1 MTSAAISEVWDE
13 EVDVLVIG
21 SGAAGLTAAL
31 VAATEG
37 AKTLLCEKTSLI
49 GGTSARSGGTLWVA
63 ASEQTNRAGMPDT
76 KEMGLRYLRNEIP
89 QADAAERLGHYVETG
104 PEAISYL
111 ERHSEVKLYAIP
123 AHPDYRPHAGAAT
136 GGRPLGP
143 LPFDGR
149 KLGTDFA
156 LLRPPIKEWT
166 IFGGMMVGR
175 EDIPHLVGA
184 FKRPE
189 SFWYTTKLLLRYGA
203 DRLRYNRGTRLVLGN
218 ALVGRFLYSLRRAGG
233 QIWVNA
239 EPTELLREGNRVV
252 GAIISRAG
260 KSVRVRAKKAV
271 VLATG
276 GFSHSLEWRRKLMP
290 ENFATQRSVA
300 FEGNQG
306 NGLDL
311 ATKMGA
317 SIDRKHDAPAFLV
330 VLSFMKLASGHES
343 VWIHSYDR
351 GKPHLIIVDR
361 EGKRFANEATAYH
374 NFVLAMHAASA
385 VPAYLICDRTQI
397 RKYGC
402 GLIRPGTPFINK
414 YVKRGYLTQGNT
426 IRELA
431 VASDIDPAGLEQT
444 VNDYNQAC
452 ISGVDTQFHKGESRY
467 DNNSGDSANLPNP
480 CMGPI
485 AEAPFYMLKLWPGD
499 IGTSIGLATDEHG
512 RVLDSVGIPIEGL
525 YACGNDMGSVMRGH
539 YPGPGVTLGPAV
551 VFAYRAAMNIVRGAS
566 TAIRPPAA
574 PDTPRSAAVT
584 SRPVN

>member
-1 MTSAAISEVWDE
+1 MTDTAKNSDKWDE
-13 EVDVLVIG
+13 DVDVLVIG
-21 SGAAGLTAAL
+21 SGAAGLTVAL

-37 AKTLLCEKTSLI
+37 AKTLLCEKTALI
-49 GGTSARSGGTLWVA
+49 GGTSARSGGTLWVPA
-63 ASEQTNRAGMPDT
+63 NEQANRVGISDT
-76 KEMGLRYLRNEIP
+76 KEVGLRYLRSEIP
-89 QADAAERLGHYVETG
+89 QADASERLGVYVETG
-104 PEAISYL
+104 PEAINYL

-123 AHPDYRPHAGAAT
+123 AHPDYRNHAGAAT

-143 LPFDGR
+143 VPFDGR
-149 KLGTDFA
+149 KLGADFA

-166 IFGGMMVGR
+166 VFGGMMVGR

-184 FKRPE
+184 FKRPK
-189 SFWYTTKLLLRYGA
+189 SFWYTTKLLLRYGS

-218 ALVGRFLYSLRRAGG
+218 ALVGRFLYSLRKAGS

-239 EPTELLREGNRVV
+239 QPTQLLTEGNRVV
-252 GAIISRAG
+252 GAIISHAG
-260 KSVRVRAKKAV
+260 KSVRVRAKKGV

-276 GFSHSLEWRRKLMP
+276 GFSHSPQWRRQLMP
-290 ENFATQRSVA
+290 ENFAAQRSVA

-311 ATKMGA
+311 ATQVGA
-317 SIDRKHDAPAFLV
+317 TIDSKHDAPAFLV
-330 VLSFMKLASGHES
+330 VLSFMQPANGPES
-343 VWIHSYDR
+343 LWIHSYDR
-351 GKPHLIIVDR
+351 GKPHLIIVNR
-361 EGKRFANEATAYH
+361 AGQRFANEATPYH

-414 YVKRGYLTQGNT
+414 YVKNGYLTRGNT

-431 VASDIDPAGLEQT
+431 SAAGIDAAGLEQT
-444 VNDYNQAC
+444 VTEYNQAC
-452 ISGVDTQFHKGESRY
+452 REGVDKQFHKGESRY
-467 DNNSGDSANLPNP
+467 DKHSGDAANLPNP

-485 AEAPFYMLKLWPGD
+485 LDPPFYMLKLWPGD
-499 IGTSIGLATDEHG
+499 IGTSIGIATDENC
-512 RVLDSVGIPIEGL
+512 RALDSAGVPIEGL

-551 VFAYRAAMNIVRGAS
+551 VFAYRAALNV
-566 TAIRPPAA
+566 AA
-574 PDTPRSAAVT
+574 R
-584 SRPVN
+584 